1 MKTGKH
7 GGAMSSPFVRYPRRA
22 RRFLLLAVVACFA
35 AASAAAQGPAYDIV
49 YVWRPDL
56 EGVSA
61 YKEKVSD
68 ILGPGVARR
77 LRVVRAGGK
86 YGLVYVRKGGRD
98 SAAAAAKVHTRFL
111 TARGL
116 SPAVPVRAQDW
127 ASPQAAVPAVDVRAA
142 VPVRAQ
148 DWASPQAAVPAVDVR
163 AAVSAAGETS
173 SLESSIENYIGGLRR
188 SGRIKG
194 NERSS
199 WLVYDIKADKKLV
212 SINEEMPLEAASLI
226 KPFIALAYLHT
237 VEAGRKPYNREV
249 RGRMERMIQG
259 SDNQATNWLMRRL
272 GGPKAVQGFLKREY
286 GGIFRNTSIVEYI
299 PAGGRA
305 YRNKASALDYS
316 RFLYALWTGVFPGS
330 AELKRLMSLPNPDR
344 LYTSAPGIPA
354 GTAVY
359 DKTGTTSHLCGNM
372 GILVSR
378 RADGESF
385 PYIIVGVIQKER
397 AARSFSSWMRSR
409 GDVIRRVSE
418 MVYKEIS
425 GSYRFADFD
434 PRNAASRTAGGGN
447 EPAEGREGG

>member
-127 ASPQAAVPAVDVRAA
+127 ASPQAAVPAGGVRAA
-142 VPVRAQ
+142 
-148 DWASPQAAVPAVDVR
+148 PQAAE
-163 AAVSAAGETS
+163 GTS
-173 SLESSIENYIGGLRR
+173 PLESSIENYIGGLRR
-188 SGRIKG
+188 RGRIKG
-194 NERSS
+194 NERSA
-199 WLVYDIKADKKLV
+199 WVVYDIKADKKLV
-212 SINEEMPLEAASLI
+212 SINEELPLEAASLI
-226 KPFIALAYLHT
+226 KPFIALAYLHG
-237 VEAGRKPYNREV
+237 VEAGRKPYNGEV

-259 SDNQATNWLMRRL
+259 SDNQATNWLLRRL

-344 LYTSAPGIPA
+344 LYTSAPGVPA

-418 MVYKEIS
+418 MAYKEIS

-434 PRNAASRTAGGGN
+434 PGRAASRTASG
-447 EPAEGREGG
+447 EKEAAERLEGG

>member
-1 MKTGKH
+1 MALCSLLSCG
-7 GGAMSSPFVRYPRRA
+7 PLRA
-22 RRFLLLAVVACFA
+22 RRFLLLGALSCL
-35 AASAAAQGPAYDIV
+35 AASAAAAQGPAYDIA
-49 YVWRPDL
+49 YVWRPDQ
-56 EGVSA
+56 EGVA
-61 YKEKVSD
+61 VYKAKVSD
-68 ILGPGVARR
+68 ILGPDVARR

-86 YGLVYVRKGGRD
+86 YGLVYLRRGTRGP
-98 SAAAAAKVHTRFL
+98 AAATARVHTRFL

-127 ASPQAAVPAVDVRAA
+127 APA
-142 VPVRAQ
+142 Q
-148 DWASPQAAVPAVDVR
+148 NT
-163 AAVSAAGETS
+163 VSAGGAPAAPPAAEEAS
-173 SLESSIENYIGGLRR
+173 SLESDIENYIRELRR
-188 SGRIKG
+188 LGRIKG
-194 NERSS
+194 NERSA
-199 WLVYDIKADKKLV
+199 WVVYDIKADKKLV
-212 SINEEMPLEAASLI
+212 SINEELPLEAASLI
-226 KPFIALAYLHT
+226 KPFIALAYLHG
-237 VEAGRKPYNREV
+237 VEAGRKPYNGEV
-249 RGRMERMIQG
+249 RGRMERMIQE
-259 SDNQATNWLMRRL
+259 SDNQAANWLLRRL

-344 LYTSAPGIPA
+344 LYTSAPGVPA

-359 DKTGTTSHLCGNM
+359 DKTGTTSHLCGDM

-418 MVYKEIS
+418 MAYKEIS

-434 PRNAASRTAGGGN
+434 PANAAPRTAGGGK
-447 EPAEGREGG
+447 EPAEGQEGG

>member
-1 MKTGKH
+1 LGEEQTGGHKSEAKMKTGKH
-7 GGAMSSPFVRYPRRA
+7 GGAMRSLFVRGPLRA
-22 RRFLLLAVVACFA
+22 RKFLRLAAISCLAVS
-35 AASAAAQGPAYDIV
+35 SAAAQGPAYDIA
-49 YVWRPDL
+49 YVWRPDQA
-56 EGVSA
+56 GVAA
-61 YKEKVSD
+61 YKAKVSD
-68 ILGPGVARR
+68 ILGPDVARQ

-86 YGLVYVRKGGRD
+86 YGLVYARKRGRD
-98 SAAAAAKVHTRFL
+98 SAAATAKVHTRFL

-127 ASPQAAVPAVDVRAA
+127 ASPQAAVPAGGVRA
-142 VPVRAQ
+142 V
-148 DWASPQAAVPAVDVR
+148 PQAAE
-163 AAVSAAGETS
+163 GTS

-188 SGRIKG
+188 RGRIKG
-194 NERSS
+194 NERSA
-199 WLVYDIKADKKLV
+199 WVVYDIKADKKLV
-212 SINEEMPLEAASLI
+212 SINEELPLEAASLI
-226 KPFIALAYLHT
+226 KPFIALAYLHG
-237 VEAGRKPYNREV
+237 VEAGRKPYNGEV

-259 SDNQATNWLMRRL
+259 SDNQATNWLLRRL